1 MNKRPLFV
9 ALSNQ
14 KGGVG
19 KSTMVVLL
27 AGYFHYVAGRHVVV
41 VDCDYPQYS
50 VNGLRTGREEP

>member
-19 KSTMVVLL
+19 KSTMAVLL
-27 AGYFHYVAGRHVVV
+27 AGYFLPVTSITWRA
-41 VDCDYPQYS
+41 S
-50 VNGLRTGREEP
+50 AWW

>member
-19 KSTMVVLL
+19 KSTMAVLL
-27 AGYFHYVAGRHVVV
+27 AGYFHYSVCRADRHGG
-41 VDCDYPQYS
+41 DRP
-50 VNGLRTGREEP
+50 

>member
-19 KSTMVVLL
+19 KSTMAVLL
-27 AGYFHYVAGRHVVV
+27 AGYFHYVARKR
-41 VDCDYPQYS
+41 
-50 VNGLRTGREEP
+50 RTSRTRREESGKERDAPEDAL